1 MFVSADVM
9 FRFVYLRGHFQKQ
22 LRKVEKTP
30 SGSGGTVTPKWEY
43 FEACTFLTP
52 VYSKVQTVD
61 NVQPQPDLAEVIY
74 EGTLEDLMDAS
85 EKEDKPFIGHIL
97 SSSLAITPAASQIAS
112 PQNTTKWTAQEALQE
127 VEQTITCASSPIV
140 TLHPTPSSNS
150 CEASNTATKPSVPA
164 IPTWTPKHQRKTAK
178 TKDEMTHETLLETLK
193 CVQSMMNAQE
203 KRPAEVVQDIATQ
216 SLMSFMKYV
225 PDTHKH
231 IKMECT
237 EKIMSVVTECLKKY
251 HSETQNQV

>member
-1 MFVSADVM
+1 M

-85 EKEDKPFIGHIL
+85 GKEDNPFIGHIL
-97 SSSLAITPAASQIAS
+97 SSLLAITPAASQIAS
-112 PQNTTKWTAQEALQE
+112 PQNTTKRTAQEALQE
-127 VEQTITCASSPIV
+127 VEQTITCAPSPIV
-140 TLHPTPSSNS
+140 TLHLTPSSNS
-150 CEASNTATKPSVPA
+150 MRGFQYSHQAISTCNTHMDSQT
-164 IPTWTPKHQRKTAK
+164 PTQNSKNQRRNDSRNIIRDIKMCPKH
-178 TKDEMTHETLLETLK
+178 DECPRETSRRSGSRHCNTIIDVLHEI
-193 CVQSMMNAQE
+193 CS
-203 KRPAEVVQDIATQ
+203 
-216 SLMSFMKYV
+216 
-225 PDTHKH
+225 
-231 IKMECT
+231 
-237 EKIMSVVTECLKKY
+237 
-251 HSETQNQV
+251 